1 MDRCALC
8 SVISRPG
15 RTSIFQQLCL
25 VRLRDSISSK
35 DLLIS
40 RALLILNRDK
50 CLQLKIK
57 QRGRLGRL
65 KFQPSFTEELI
76 LKGHTTIK
84 PALRPDT
91 IIHSKLTL

>member
-25 VRLRDSISSK
+25 VRTRPSISRK
-35 DLLIS
+35 DLLTSSAI
-40 RALLILNRDK
+40 LILNRDK
-50 CLQLKIK
+50 RLQLKIK

-84 PALRPDT
+84 TALSPDI